1 MMTEKENK
9 VDAFGVSDIKDY
21 NKIIK
26 EFGVS
31 PMEPLLRYMPNPTLL
46 YRRGIVFAHRDFDMI
61 LDAMEKQTPFV
72 IMTGIKPSNYF
83 HFGSRIVVDQLV
95 YLQKHGGNMVFAV
108 ADIES
113 LADNEMPLEKAK
125 EIARDNIIDC
135 IALGLDPDPK
145 KTIFYK
151 QSKDLTVLR
160 SAQVF
165 ASNVTNNMLKAI
177 YGPHEIKIYN
187 AALVQVGDILK
198 PQIENGKTRTVVPVG
213 FDQDPHIRL
222 TRDIA
227 RKHNLIPPAGTYNKF
242 IGSLTGS
249 AKMSKR
255 EPEGIIFLN
264 ESAELACKKIK
275 KKAFTGGR
283 DTLAEQK
290 QLGGQPDICKIY
302 ELYEFGLIEYDKELE
317 DINKRCKS
325 GNLLCGDCKEI
336 ACKKMTNFLNE
347 HQKKRKEARKIV
359 DKVFK

>member
-1 MMTEKENK
+1 MGNENK
-9 VDAFGVSDIKDY
+9 VDAFGTSDIKDY

-31 PMEPLLRYMPNPTLL
+31 PMESLVKYMPNPISL

-61 LDAMEKQTPFV
+61 IDAMEKQLPFV
-72 IMTGIKPSNYF
+72 IMTGIKPSNFF
-83 HFGSRIVVDQLV
+83 HYGSKMIIDQLV
-95 YLQKHGGNMVFAV
+95 YLQKHGGNVVFAV

-145 KTIFYK
+145 KAIFYK

-160 SAQVF
+160 AAQVF
-165 ASNVTNNMLKAI
+165 SSNVTNNMMKAI
-177 YGPHEIKIYN
+177 YGEHELKIYN
-187 AALVQVGDILK
+187 AALTQMGDILK
-198 PQIENGKTRTVVPVG
+198 PQIENGKTRTIVPVG

-222 TRDIA
+222 VRDIA
-227 RKHNLIPPAGTYNKF
+227 RKHNFIPPAGTYNKF

-290 QLGGQPDICKIY
+290 QLGGQPEICKIY
-302 ELYEFGLIEYDKELE
+302 ELYEYGLIEDDKELE
-317 DINKRCKS
+317 DIHKRCK
-325 GNLLCGDCKEI
+325 GGDLMCGECKEI
-336 ACKKMTNFLNE
+336 ACKKMTTFLNE

-359 DKVFK
+359 DNFLK